1 MKTKYFSIFIGFI
14 FLAGMFTACEDFL
27 EIEPTTA
34 VSDDAIYGD
43 HEGVVNALN
52 GAWALVGS
60 GNLYAGTSIF
70 HSDLV
75 ANAGEMEWIGTFIQ
89 YRQYNWKSMDPN
101 DGNVAAK
108 WNVSY
113 KAIDMVNN
121 VLNSLDVVNED
132 HLDRI
137 EGEARFIRGILYFEL
152 VRFYGLPYNL
162 GPANPGVPL
171 ILTPT
176 AGITE
181 DNYPERA
188 SVGDVF
194 DQVIIDLET
203 AKDKLANVGTGAG
216 ANGGRATSSTS
227 AAFLS
232 RVHLAKG
239 NWQETAEY
247 ANMVID
253 NFGGHDALHDTPL
266 AAFNNDS
273 YTSEDVFMINQ
284 NATSNAGQ
292 ANAGIATFFSS
303 LDGMGRGDVYL
314 SNAYFDKFDPDDLRI
329 QVTDDEG
336 ITDISDVPTMVYI
349 GVGTDRGNEMTS
361 KWGKHD
367 ANINVIRLA
376 EMILT
381 RAEANYRNGS
391 AIGADPLDDINAIRA
406 RANAGEEWT
415 SLDLDM
421 IREERFREL
430 SFEGHALHDM
440 RRFHGST
447 VAPTGSPY
455 EGETIHWDDHRLVLP
470 IPQREIDV
478 NHNLEQNEGY

>member
-1 MKTKYFSIFIGFI
+1 MKTKYFSIFLVF
-14 FLAGMFTACEDFL
+14 FFVAGMFSSCDDFL
-27 EIEPTTA
+27 DVEPTTA
-34 VSDDAIYGD
+34 VSDDAIYAD
-43 HEGVVNALN
+43 HDGVVNALN
-52 GAWALVGS
+52 GAWSLVGS
-60 GNLYAGTSIF
+60 STLFAGTSIF

-75 ANAGEMEWIGTFIQ
+75 ANAGEVEWIGTFIE
-89 YRQYNWKSMDPN
+89 YRQYNWKAMDPN
-101 DGNVAAK
+101 DGNVAGK

-113 KAIDMVNN
+113 KAIDLVNN
-121 VLNSLDVVNED
+121 VLNSLDVVNEG

-152 VRFYGLPYNL
+152 VRFYGLPYSLN
-162 GPANPGVPL
+162 PDNPGVPL

-181 DNYPERA
+181 DDYPSRA
-188 SVGDVF
+188 TVGEVY

-203 AKDKLANVGTGAG
+203 AKDKLEGVGTAAG
-216 ANGGRATSSTS
+216 ANDGRATSTTS

-232 RVHLAKG
+232 RVHLAKE
-239 NWQETAEY
+239 NWQEAAEY
-247 ANMVID
+247 ANTVIE
-253 NFGGHDALHDTPL
+253 NLGGHDALHATPR
-266 AAFNNDS
+266 AAFNNDG
-273 YTSEDVFMINQ
+273 YTSEDVFMIIQ
-284 NATSNAGQ
+284 NATSHAGQ
-292 ANAGIATFFSS
+292 ANSGIATFFAS

-314 SNAYFDKFDPDDLRI
+314 SETYFDMFDPDDLRVQI
-329 QVTDDEG
+329 TEDEE
-336 ITDISDVPTMVYI
+336 ITNISDVPTMVYV
-349 GVGTDRGNEMTS
+349 GVGTDRGNDMTS
-361 KWGKHD
+361 KWGKYD
-367 ANINVIRLA
+367 ANISVIRLA

-391 AIGADPLDDINAIRA
+391 AVGADPLDDVNAIRA
-406 RANAGEEWT
+406 RANAGEQWT

-440 RRFHGST
+440 RRFQGST
-447 VAPTGSPY
+447 IAPTGSPHA
-455 EGETIHWDDHRLVLP
+455 GETIHWDDHRLVLP

>member
-1 MKTKYFSIFIGFI
+1 MKTKYFSIFLGFI
-14 FLAGMFTACEDFL
+14 FLAGIFSSCEDFL
-27 EIEPTTA
+27 EVEPTTA

-43 HEGVVNALN
+43 HDGVVNALN
-52 GAWALVGS
+52 GAWSFVGS
-60 GNLYAGTSIF
+60 SNLYAGTSIF

-75 ANAGEMEWIGTFIQ
+75 ANAGEMNWVGTFIQ

-101 DGNVAAK
+101 DGNIAAK

-113 KAIDMVNN
+113 KTIDLANN
-121 VLNSLDVVNED
+121 VLNSLDVVEEG

-152 VRFYGLPYNL
+152 VRFYALPYNIDP
-162 GPANPGVPL
+162 GNPGVPL

-181 DNYPERA
+181 DDYPERA
-188 SVGDVF
+188 SISEVY
-194 DQVIIDLET
+194 DQVLVDLGLAME
-203 AKDKLANVGTGAG
+203 KLEGVGTGSG
-216 ANGGRATSSTS
+216 ANGGRATSTTS

-232 RVHLAKG
+232 RVHLAMG
-239 NWQETAEY
+239 NWQEAAEY
-247 ANMVID
+247 ATIVID
-253 NFGGHDALHDTPL
+253 NLGGYDALHDTPR

-292 ANAGIATFFSS
+292 ANAGIATFFAS
-303 LDGMGRGDVYL
+303 LDGMGRGDVNL
-314 SNAYFDKFDPDDLRI
+314 SSSYFDMFDPDDLRI
-329 QVTDDEG
+329 EVTEDDE
-336 ITDISDVPTMVYI
+336 ITDISDVPTMIYI
-349 GVGTDRGNEMTS
+349 GIGTDSGQHMSS

-367 ANINVIRLA
+367 ANIQVIRLA

-391 AIGADPLDDINAIRA
+391 AIGAEPLDDVNVIRA

-415 SLDLDM
+415 SIDLDM

-455 EGETIHWDDHRLVLP
+455 DGETIHWDDPRLVLP

-478 NHNLEQNEGY
+478 NENLEQNEGY

>member
-1 MKTKYFSIFIGFI
+1 MKTKYISICMGFI
-14 FLAGMFTACEDFL
+14 FLAGFFTACEDFL
-27 EIEPTTA
+27 EVEPTTA

-52 GAWALVGS
+52 GAWSLVGS

-75 ANAGEMEWIGTFIQ
+75 ANGGEMEWIGTFIQ

-113 KAIDMVNN
+113 KAIDLCNN
-121 VLNSLDVVNED
+121 VLNSLDVVDDN
-132 HLDRI
+132 HRDRI
-137 EGEARFIRGILYFEL
+137 EGEALFIRAILYFEL
-152 VRFYGLPYNL
+152 VRFYALPYSL
-162 GPANPGVPL
+162 DPENPGVPL

-181 DNYPERA
+181 DDFPSRA
-188 SVGDVF
+188 SIGDVF
-194 DQVIIDLET
+194 QQVLADLET
-203 AKDKLANVGTGAG
+203 AMNRLADVGTSPG
-216 ANGGRATSSTS
+216 ANGGRATSTTS

-232 RVHLAKG
+232 RVHLAMG
-239 NWQETAEY
+239 NWQEAAEY
-247 ANMVID
+247 ANTVI
-253 NFGGHDALHDTPL
+253 NNLGGYDALHDTPL
-266 AAFNNDS
+266 DAFNNDG

-292 ANAGIATFFSS
+292 ANAGIATFFAS

-314 SNAYFDKFDPDDLRI
+314 SEAYFDLFDPEDLRV
-329 QVTDDEG
+329 QVTEDED
-336 ITDISDVPTMVYI
+336 ITDIADVPTMVYI

-367 ANINVIRLA
+367 ANIQVIRLA

-391 AIGADPLDDINAIRA
+391 AIGADPLDDVNAIRA
-406 RANAGEEWT
+406 RANAGDAWT
-415 SLDLDM
+415 TLDLDL

-440 RRFHGST
+440 RRFQGST
-447 VAPTGSPY
+447 VAPSGSPY
-455 EGETIHWDDHRLVLP
+455 AGETIHWDDHRLVLP